1 MQVVN
6 TDNRLFLVLRSL
18 RVNQWIKNL
27 VVFTAIIFS
36 GELFNQPIL
45 FETIGAFF
53 IFCLLSSTSYVFNDI
68 IDYPNDKKHPI
79 KKFRPI
85 ASGKISI
92 QEATF
97 TAFILVI
104 ISLVLALLFS
114 IQFFFISLL
123 FLGLH
128 IAYSLYLKNHPI
140 IDIFS
145 ISLSFMVR
153 AFAGVVATG
162 FAIPIWLMFTIFFGS
177 LFVATVKRD
186 AELTAYGREARTSL
200 VSYREHLLGFLT
212 TTFATS
218 TILAYSFYTYFERI
232 SGEHVEFSE
241 FFNQIIPQFEA
252 RKWMMVTIPFVVYGI
267 ARYAQ
272 LLYDRSE
279 GERPEKIIVKDK
291 PLIVTM
297 GLWGVTVILLL
308 YIL

>member
-1 MQVVN
+1 VN
-6 TDNRLFLVLRSL
+6 TDNRLFLVIRLL

-27 VVFTAIIFS
+27 VVFTAVIFS
-36 GELFNQPIL
+36 GELFNRPAL
-45 FETIGAFF
+45 METVGAFF
-53 IFCLLSSTSYVFNDI
+53 LFCLLSSTSYVFNDI
-68 IDYPNDKKHPI
+68 IDYPNDKKHPV
-79 KKFRPI
+79 KRFRPI
-85 ASGKISI
+85 ASGRISI

-97 TAFILVI
+97 TVFILVI

-114 IQFFFISLL
+114 VKFFFISLL
-123 FLGLH
+123 FLALH
-128 IAYSLYLKNHPI
+128 IVYSLYLKNHPI

-145 ISLSFMVR
+145 ISLSFMIR

-162 FAIPIWLMFTIFFGS
+162 LSIPIWLMFTIFFGS

-186 AELTAYGREARTSL
+186 AELTAYGRDARASL
-200 VSYREHLLGFLT
+200 MSYREHLLGFLT

-232 SGEHVEFSE
+232 SGERVEFSE

-272 LLYDRSE
+272 LLYDKSE
-279 GERPEKIIVKDK
+279 GERPEKTITKDI

-297 GLWGVTVILLL
+297 GLWGLTVILLL